1 MFSGIF
7 TICSKVCYS
16 LIDLVA
22 ISSYNDL
29 FSDGKFDMKLVVT
42 TTCWGVYSVC
52 DTILANRACW
62 DCTIL
67 SNDCKKSSNLV
78 EFIIL
83 YFDVIK
89 GMYWF
94 ETCYVNIDYHT

>member
-7 TICSKVCYS
+7 TICSKVFYS

-42 TTCWGVYSVC
+42 TT
-52 DTILANRACW
+52 R
-62 DCTIL
+62 
-67 SNDCKKSSNLV
+67 
-78 EFIIL
+78 
-83 YFDVIK
+83 
-89 GMYWF
+89 
-94 ETCYVNIDYHT
+94 